1 MTIQRLSLVFL
12 LTVFLACKNDKAKTV
27 KPIEISFTKEAELFF
42 LKDNDTLVQLDIE
55 LAEDD
60 YEQQTGLMHRN
71 SMAMNQGMLF
81 IYKDERP
88 RPNFYMKN
96 TEIALDLIYI
106 NSDYQIVEINKNAH
120 PFDETPIKAN
130 QPAKYVLEVN
140 AGFVEK
146 YSISD
151 SLVISFQ
158 KIKS

>member
-1 MTIQRLSLVFL
+1 MTIRRLSLVFL
-12 LTVFLACKNDKAKTV
+12 ITVILACKNDNAKTV
-27 KPIEISFTKEAELFF
+27 KPIEISFTKEAKFFF
-42 LKDNDTLVQLDIE
+42 LKDNDTLVKLDIE

-71 SMAMNQGMLF
+71 SMEMNQGMLF

-106 NSDYQIVEINKNAH
+106 NSDYQIVEINKNAQ
-120 PFDETPIKAN
+120 PFDETPINAN

-151 SLVISFQ
+151 SLIVSFQ

>member
-1 MTIQRLSLVFL
+1 MIIQRLSLAFVLMVFI
-12 LTVFLACKNDKAKTV
+12 ACKNDKAKTV

-71 SMAMNQGMLF
+71 SMPINQGMLF
-81 IYKDERP
+81 VYEDERP

-106 NSDYQIVEINKNAH
+106 NSNYQIVEINKEAQ

-146 YSISD
+146 YGISD
-151 SLVISFQ
+151 SLVVSFQ
-158 KIKS
+158 KI